1 MNLDEA
7 LDILDDGGEM
17 KVYETPLGTKL
28 SVTTP
33 TGDDWEF
40 EREELEAARD
50 VIGSYEDVATRAYDA
65 DDEDELARILAE
77 ADADEA
83 WRVIG
88 RVENIPASAEEAQEL
103 VESDD

>member
-7 LDILDDGGEM
+7 LNILDDGGEM

-40 EREELEAARD
+40 QREELEAARD
-50 VIGSYEDVATRAYDA
+50 VMNQYEDIAVRAYDA
-65 DDEDELARILAE
+65 DDEDELARILTE
-77 ADADEA
+77 ADVDEP

-88 RVENIPASAEEAQEL
+88 RVEDIPVSVNKAQKL
-103 VESDD
+103 STQDD

>member
-7 LDILDDGGEM
+7 LDILDGGEL

-40 EREELEAARD
+40 QREELEAARD
-50 VIGSYEDVATRAYDA
+50 VMGSYEDVTTRAYDA
-65 DDEDELARILAE
+65 DGEDELARILTE
-77 ADADEA
+77 ADVDEP

-88 RVENIPASAEEAQEL
+88 RVENIPYTEEEAREL
-103 VESDD
+103 VND